1 MALAGEMRRL
11 TRTFA
16 GDFDTRKAFMD
27 NFHVEMSAKM
37 SDIAED
43 RKENTARV
51 RAGLA
56 DFIFTFH
63 ERMGEMMDRLE
74 AAHSD
79 MSREVDQKLKDLGE
93 ARKEMSAEQR
103 ERLTDEHKKLEAD
116 VKATREELQADH
128 AEAHKIWA
136 DFNGEMDQRRAGKPA
151 RTAAAA
157 APTAE
162 SAPSYKSSSR
172 SRSKSKSKSK
182 K

>member
-1 MALAGEMRRL
+1 MALASEMRRL
-11 TRTFA
+11 TGTFA
-16 GDFDTRKAFMD
+16 GDFDNRKAFMD
-27 NFHVEMSAKM
+27 NFQVEMSAKM
-37 SDIAED
+37 SDIAEN

-51 RAGLA
+51 QAGLA

-63 ERMGEMMDRLE
+63 ERMTEMMDGLE

-93 ARKEMSAEQR
+93 AREEMGAEQR

-116 VKATREELQADH
+116 VKAAREDLQADQ
-128 AEAHKIWA
+128 AEAQKIWA
-136 DFNGEMDQRRAGKPA
+136 DFNGKMDQRRAGKPA
-151 RTAAAA
+151 RTAA

>member
-37 SDIAED
+37 SDVEQNCKENAARVHAKMSDFAEN

-74 AAHSD
+74 VAHSD
-79 MSREVDQKLKDLGE
+79 MSRDVDQKLKDLGE
-93 ARKEMSAEQR
+93 AREEMGAEQR
-103 ERLTDEHKKLEAD
+103 
-116 VKATREELQADH
+116 
-128 AEAHKIWA
+128 
-136 DFNGEMDQRRAGKPA
+136 
-151 RTAAAA
+151 
-157 APTAE
+157 
-162 SAPSYKSSSR
+162 
-172 SRSKSKSKSK
+172 
-182 K
+182 